1 MADEKAVPIYG
12 NFVRNVAGSL
22 ELLGYPEDC
31 YAEVPGPSKHCRL
44 YYGSWP
50 EGIAGSQG

>member
-1 MADEKAVPIYG
+1 MADEKAVPIYD
-12 NFVRNVAGSL
+12 NFVNVAGSL

-31 YAEVPGPSKHCRL
+31 YAEVVGPSKHCRL
-44 YYGSWP
+44 CHGSWP